1 MQSKNSLFFSLSSS
15 HSLRSEAD
23 LEIDKLVIQI
33 HGSLYLSGGLF
44 EPLMLQKPMGSWN
57 VR

>member
-44 EPLMLQKPMGSWN
+44 EPLML
-57 VR
+57 

>member
-23 LEIDKLVIQI
+23 LENDKLVIQI
-33 HGSLYLSGGLF
+33 HGSLYLSGGLV
-44 EPLMLQKPMGSWN
+44 EPLMLEKPMGSWN